1 MQVPKPAVI
10 VSAVPAI
17 PTVMPVVAVRIVTLT
32 TIIAHPAPGLVADDE
47 QLGFREGRAVVVWA
61 VLGVAVALEV
71 ELVAVAAVVGLAG
84 LVALLG
90 GRVEAG
96 ELLVDALVV
105 LVHEVEL
112 ARGGGVL
119 LGRDVDLGVGHR
131 AGLAHDR
138 PGGGFGGSG
147 YAAIDAGRRLAV
159 YGGQG
164 CQHRCGSRTGSFG
177 VRSGWW
183 PWLGSRLGHT
193 RCHLSLWEGLRSK
206 DGKFGKGKLQLF
218 EPWQGRN
225 SLHEGHTLGGAER
238 VVAER
243 LKRLDV
249 ASIVAGTKKHVLALF
264 DAAQKTSHLLAL
276 AVGPLVAL
284 ADVDDREKGLGVV
297 KAMDKVGELTLAVY
311 DADLDKLRSQSGYT
325 HGDLDEDA
333 PVVDV

>member
-1 MQVPKPAVI
+1 MPKAAI
-10 VSAVPAI
+10 VVGAVPAI
-17 PTVMPVVAVRIVTLT
+17 PTIMAIVAVRVVAL
-32 TIIAHPAPGLVADDE
+32 AAVVADPAPGLVADDE
-47 QLGFREGRAVVVWA
+47 GLGLGERWAVVVRA

-71 ELVAVAAVVGLAG
+71 ELVAVAAVVGLAR
-84 LVALLG
+84 LVPLLG
-90 GRVEAG
+90 GRVEARQ
-96 ELLVDALVV
+96 LFVDALVV

-119 LGRDVDLGVGHR
+119 LGGDVDFGVGHG

-147 YAAIDAGRRLAV
+147 CAAVDVDGRLAV
-159 YGGQG
+159 YGRQG
-164 CQHRCGSRTGSFG
+164 CRHRCGSRTGSCG
-177 VRSGWW
+177 VRSRWW
-183 PWLGSRLGHT
+183 AWLGSRLGHS

-218 EPWQGRN
+218 EPGQGRY
-225 SLHEGHTLGGAER
+225 SLHERHTLGAER
-238 VVAER
+238 VIAQR
-243 LKRLDV
+243 LKGLDV
-249 ASIVAGTKKHVLALF
+249 TGVVAGAKKHVLALF
-264 DAAQKTSHLLAL
+264 DAAQETSHLLAL

-284 ADVDDREKGLGVV
+284 TDVNDREKGLRVV
-297 KAMDKVGELTLAVY
+297 EAMDKVGELTLAVY